1 MATNQADPGQNTTLP
16 GALRSSGAS
25 VNDWVE
31 NLSETKFAYLVL
43 GPTLVLF
50 TALALWPIL
59 YTFKTSFFADSFS
72 QFHGQFVGLG
82 NYVGIVTG
90 TRDYSLIR
98 PFIDLQNP
106 FRSVLPTTLI
116 YTALSV
122 VLITAFGFVQALVL
136 NKTFRGR
143 SIVRTAVLIPWAV
156 PIVIQGMIFYLLFIP
171 GGLGTEFLNQFGI
184 VGSRPLSNSLSTMA
198 IVTLAS
204 IWKRSAYVALIVLA
218 GLQGIDENLYDVAD
232 VAGASRWQKF
242 RLVTLPQAIP
252 VLMIAM
258 LLTSIGSMRI
268 YGQIDSIA
276 SCSVMPSITCAVVGT
291 FNGSLYGTASALAF
305 ITAILIGLVS
315 LVYLGVL
322 SRSNAGGI

>member
-1 MATNQADPGQNTTLP
+1 MATSEADPRQNSIVP
-16 GALRSSGAS
+16 RPLRASGS
-25 VNDWVE
+25 YINDWVE

-43 GPTLVLF
+43 APALVLF
-50 TALALWPIL
+50 AALALWPIL
-59 YTFKTSFFADSFS
+59 YTLRTSFFADSFS
-72 QFHGQFVGLG
+72 QFHGQFVGLK
-82 NYVGIVTG
+82 NYIAIITG
-90 TRDYSLIR
+90 ARDYTLIR
-98 PFIDLQNP
+98 PFINLNKP
-106 FRSVLPTTLI
+106 FQSILPTTLI
-116 YTALSV
+116 YTVVSV
-122 VLITAFGFVQALVL
+122 VLITALGFVQALVL

-143 SIVRTAVLIPWAV
+143 SLVRTAVLIPWAV

-171 GGLGTEFLNQFGI
+171 GGLGTEVLNNLGL
-184 VGSRPLSNSLSTMA
+184 VGTRPLSDSLSTA
-198 IVTLAS
+198 GVVTLAAV
-204 IWKRSAYVALIVLA
+204 WKRSAYVALIVLA
-218 GLQGIDENLYDVAD
+218 GLQSIDENLYEVAD

-242 RLVTLPQAIP
+242 RMITLPQAIP

-268 YGQIDSIA
+268 YGQIDSIS

-315 LVYLGVL
+315 LIYLGVL